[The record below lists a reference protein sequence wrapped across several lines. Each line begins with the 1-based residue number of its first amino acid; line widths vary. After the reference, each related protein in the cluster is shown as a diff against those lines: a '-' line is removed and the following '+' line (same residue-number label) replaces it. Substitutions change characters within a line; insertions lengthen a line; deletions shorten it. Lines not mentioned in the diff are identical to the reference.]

1 MKLKIT
7 NENVAAEVA
16 VIPCRKDAVDWSA
29 ITARVGI
36 ELKSDFDGSFQTVEL
51 VYAPTGNT
59 LYILL
64 GIGEEKDQ
72 PKLSFL
78 GRWLGH
84 TYQKKLKNSLLLDAG
99 DLSTFEINQLVHG
112 LKLATY
118 QVGQMKSDGP
128 SQEGFYS
135 QGFMIVINTDQ
146 DDLLP
151 ECQEAIT
158 TAETQM
164 RIMQLVDA
172 PGNVKTPEYLAQ
184 WAIDSGK
191 TYGYRTEVLHKY
203 QLKEEGLQAL
213 LAVGQG
219 SQHPPLMIKMEY
231 KPETVTATTPK
242 LGLVGKGITFDT
254 GGLSIKSSTNLHYM
268 KSDMGGAA
276 AVLGAMELA
285 ARLRLNIHL
294 IGLVPSAENSVDA
307 LSVKPGDVIG
317 SYSGK
322 TIEIIDT
329 DAEGRLILADGLA
342 YMQKNYNPDT
352 IIDLA
357 TLTGSSVMT
366 LGYAAGAMLTQHED
380 LASELTAAG
389 IGVNERVW
397 QLPLWDDYKDDIHSD
412 IADVRNFSGKPIAG
426 AITAAKFLESFLVD
440 NPRWAHLD
448 IAGVAFGD
456 SSFAKMKTST
466 GFGVR
471 LLINYI
477 KAYIG
482 S

>member
-7 NENVAAEVA
+7 NENPAAEVVLIA
-16 VIPCRKDAVDWSA
+16 CRKDAVSWSSIA
-29 ITARVGI
+29 ERVGI
-36 ELKSDFDGSFQTVEL
+36 ELNTDFDGSFQTVEP
-51 VYAPTGNT
+51 VYSPTGNT
-59 LYILL
+59 LYLLL
-64 GIGEEKDQ
+64 GLGDEKDQ

-84 TYQKKLKNSLLLDAG
+84 TFQKKLHNSINIEASQ
-99 DLSTFEINQLVHG
+99 LSEYEVTQLVHG
-112 LKLATY
+112 IKLATY
-118 QVGQMKSDGP
+118 QVGQMKSEVPSTDGFF
-128 SQEGFYS
+128 SSDFTIVVEGQAAS
-135 QGFMIVINTDQ
+135 
-146 DDLLP
+146 LLP
-151 ECQEAIT
+151 ACEEAII
-158 TAETQM
+158 TADSQM
-164 RIMQLVDA
+164 RIMRLVDA
-172 PGNVKTPEYLAQ
+172 PANVKTPEYLAQ
-184 WAIDSGK
+184 WAVDSGK
-191 TYGYRTEVLHKY
+191 AYGYRTEVLHQY
-203 QLKEEGLQAL
+203 QLKEEGLKAL

-231 KPETVTATTPK
+231 KPENVTESTPT

-276 AVLGAMELA
+276 AVLGTMELA
-285 ARLRLNIHL
+285 ARLRLNVHL

-342 YMQKNYNPDT
+342 YMQKNYNQDT
-352 IIDLA
+352 IIDVA

-366 LGYAAGAMLTQHED
+366 LGYAAGAMFTQHED
-380 LASELTAAG
+380 LAKALTEAG
-389 IGVNERVW
+389 GPVNERVW
-397 QLPLWDDYKDDIHSD
+397 QLPLWDDYKGDIHSD
-412 IADVRNFSGKPIAG
+412 IADVRNYSGKPIAG
-426 AITAAKFLESFLVD
+426 AITAAKFLEAFLLD

-477 KAYIG
+477 KQLQ
-482 S
+482 

>member
-7 NENVAAEVA
+7 SEVVDA
-16 VIPCRKDAVDWSA
+16 GVLVIPCRKDAVDWSS
-29 ITARVGI
+29 ISARIGMTV
-36 ELKSDFDGSFQTVEL
+36 ETDFDGSFQTAEL
-51 VYAPTGNT
+51 LYAPTGNT
-59 LYILL
+59 LFILL
-64 GIGEEKDQ
+64 GLGEEKDQ

-78 GRWLGH
+78 GRWLGF
-84 TYQKKLKNSLLLDAG
+84 TYQKKLKNSIGLDANA
-99 DLSTFEINQLVHG
+99 LTEFEAAELVHG

-118 QVGQMKSDGP
+118 QIGQMKSDGP
-128 SQEGFYS
+128 SLDGFFAKDFTVVLLREK
-135 QGFMIVINTDQ
+135 Q
-146 DDLLP
+146 DLLKAC
-151 ECQEAIT
+151 EEAVII
-158 TAETQM
+158 ADTQS

-191 TYGYRTEVLHKY
+191 HYGYKTEVLHKY
-203 QLKEEGLQAL
+203 QLKEEGLKAL

-231 KPETVTATTPK
+231 KPEDLTDSTPT

-276 AVLGAMELA
+276 AVLGAMELV
-285 ARLRLNIHL
+285 ARLRLDVHL

-342 YMQKNYNPDT
+342 YMQKNYQPDT

-366 LGYAAGAMLTQHED
+366 LGYAAGAMFTQHDD
-380 LASELTAAG
+380 LAKALVAAG
-389 IGVNERVW
+389 SPINERVW
-397 QLPLWDDYKDDIHSD
+397 QLPLWDDYKADIHSD

-426 AITAAKFLESFLVD
+426 AITAAKFLEAFLED

-456 SSFAKMKTST
+456 SPFAKMKTST

-477 KAYIG
+477 KNI
-482 S
+482 